1 MKEGKWLTFMTQYRN
16 DELTLEAVTWGTVK
30 SLEIVVLDLVYAL
43 VSVLRLA
50 LWWVMWVF
58 EVTWWAL
65 IDVLGTSL
73 EGVTASLLPVPP
85 PLPEGFWRGILSR
98 FALVTGKDRCLI
110 LCLMGRLGRWSWET
124 LLVLPWRDWLVF
136 ATVCC
141 WLRWLEAEKRRDV
154 TSVPYPHSFAAVT
167 SQSRPLDF
175 LWCDVVG

>member
-1 MKEGKWLTFMTQYRN
+1 MTQYRN

-43 VSVLRLA
+43 VSVLRL
-50 LWWVMWVF
+50 
-58 EVTWWAL
+58 AL

-124 LLVLPWRDWLVF
+124 LLVLPWRDWLVL

-141 WLRWLEAEKRRDV
+141 
-154 TSVPYPHSFAAVT
+154 
-167 SQSRPLDF
+167 
-175 LWCDVVG
+175 